1 MVQTDGDKPPHQG
14 GTRQEFYEG
23 LFLMKIDS
31 HELRKEIN
39 KLHSEMG
46 WISKDDVKKVIDK
59 LEEKTRSES
68 EFYQMLDTL

>member
-1 MVQTDGDKPPHQG
+1 
-14 GTRQEFYEG
+14 
-23 LFLMKIDS
+23 MKIDS
-31 HELRKEIN
+31 NELRKEIN

-46 WISKDDVKKVIDK
+46 FVSKEEVKKVIDE

>member
-1 MVQTDGDKPPHQG
+1 
-14 GTRQEFYEG
+14 
-23 LFLMKIDS
+23 MKINS

-46 WISKDDVKKVIDK
+46 WISKDEVKKVIDK

-68 EFYQMLDTL
+68 EFYQILDTL